1 MHSNRS
7 VFIALSLVT
16 AFAAGCG
23 GGGATTTT
31 TTETQTS
38 SGASASPA
46 PATAPGAP
54 LAITP
59 LTIRG
64 TAENM
69 AGHAIVLRA
78 DGTIAADEH
87 VLGRIDGTRV
97 LNPEGTVVF
106 EVMPNGHLA
115 APGHG
120 EGPELTA
127 DGALVAP
134 DGRIVVNAD
143 GTIEER
149 RPNGEV
155 RPAPF
160 RFETMPPDARRTAVV
175 VVALITMVSG
185 EPQAGP
191 AHEVSVGPAAEAPSS
206 APPPASSAPPAGRRR
221 RAH

>member
-64 TAENM
+64 TAETM
-69 AGHAIVLRA
+69 AGLAMVLRA
-78 DGTIAADEH
+78 AGTMAA
-87 VLGRIDGTRV
+87 
-97 LNPEGTVVF
+97 
-106 EVMPNGHLA
+106 
-115 APGHG
+115 
-120 EGPELTA
+120 
-127 DGALVAP
+127 
-134 DGRIVVNAD
+134 
-143 GTIEER
+143 
-149 RPNGEV
+149 
-155 RPAPF
+155 
-160 RFETMPPDARRTAVV
+160 
-175 VVALITMVSG
+175 
-185 EPQAGP
+185 
-191 AHEVSVGPAAEAPSS
+191 
-206 APPPASSAPPAGRRR
+206 
-221 RAH
+221 